1 MTSWHP
7 DRLSVES
14 FMRGELGGSDA
25 TRIVKH
31 LVAGC
36 PECQG
41 VARQYYP
48 CARPAAVPGG
58 AERCISSW
66 RGKGGRKV
74 GEIFEDLALE
84 LRSRQ
89 ADLESEQIDA
99 PGLVD
104 RLAQCPQE
112 RRLMLVENSE
122 RYQTWGLCESVL
134 ERGFA
139 MGPQDPAKALEWTE
153 LGVAIA
159 RKLSEST
166 YSSEL
171 VHDLKAR
178 ALSYLGN
185 ARRINSD
192 LAGASRA
199 FEEASAELDE
209 GTGDELELARLLELK
224 SALLFE
230 YRKFRE
236 GFKILDRAI
245 GIHRSSG
252 GEHFLGRALIAKG
265 FQLGELGDPEAAIAT
280 LMDGLKRIDIHAE
293 KRLHLAAKHNLVYHF
308 YSAGRY
314 HQALAMVPEVR
325 ALHKELG
332 DTVDLVRFKW
342 LEAKIAQGHGELE
355 AAETAFCE
363 VRQFF
368 AESEIPHEV
377 AQVSLDLAILY
388 LRQGRVAELKRLSS
402 EMLVMFSSLGI
413 GREAIAALVLFQQA
427 VEMEKASFGLIRD
440 LAAYLKNARNHPHL
454 PFRPSSSD

>member
-1 MTSWHP
+1 MTDWHP
-7 DRLSVES
+7 NRLAVES
-14 FMRGELGGSDA
+14 FMRGELGGSEA
-25 TRIVKH
+25 KRIVKH

-36 PECQG
+36 PECQR
-41 VARQYYP
+41 VARLYYP
-48 CARPAAVPGG
+48 CARPAAEAVS
-58 AERCISSW
+58 AERCLSSW
-66 RGKGGRKV
+66 RGRGGRKV
-74 GEIFEDLALE
+74 GEIFEDLLPE

-89 ADLESEQIDA
+89 ADLESEQAEA
-99 PGLVD
+99 PGLVE
-104 RLAQCPQE
+104 RLERCPQE

-122 RYQTWGLCESVL
+122 RYRTWGLCDSVL

-139 MGPQDPAKALEWTE
+139 MGPQDPAQALEWTE

-159 RKLSEST
+159 RNLSEST
-166 YSSEL
+166 YSPEL

-185 ARRINSD
+185 ARRITSD

-199 FEEASAELDE
+199 FEEAEVELNK

-230 YRKFRE
+230 YRNFKQ
-236 GFKILDRAI
+236 GFEILNRAI

-252 GEHFLGRALIAKG
+252 CEYFLGRALIAKG
-265 FQLGELGDPEAAIAT
+265 FQLGELGDLEAAIAT
-280 LMDGLKRIDIHAE
+280 LKDGLKRIGTQE
-293 KRLHLAAKHNLVYHF
+293 ERLHLAAKHNLVYF
-308 YSAGRY
+308 LYSAGRY

-325 ALHKELG
+325 ALHKEHG
-332 DTVDLVRFKW
+332 DAVDLVRFKW
-342 LEAKIAQGHGELE
+342 LEAKIAEGHGELE
-355 AAETAFCE
+355 AAEAAFCE
-363 VRQFF
+363 VRDFF

-388 LRQGRVAELKRLSS
+388 LRQGRVAELKKLSS

-454 PFRPSSSD
+454 PFRPSSSA